1 MLSQEQINTIRK
13 LYLEG
18 KQKNN
23 IAEIVGCSL
32 PTVTKYTKDLTFQ
45 KNDIIG
51 KRFGKLT
58 VLELAE
64 KDNTLASRC
73 LRYKCKCDCGKEII
87 TNSGSLRSGHTTSCG
102 CNRKGKIK
110 DLTNQRFGLLTVL
123 KETEKRRNRKVGW
136 LCTCDCGN
144 EIIVLGHNL
153 KRGNTRSC
161 GCFLNRSRGETKI
174 KQLLDENNIL
184 FKKELSFPN
193 LKGKGGGFLRFDFG
207 VYKQQQLIYL
217 IEFDGEQHYILNGY
231 SGKFLKENDQ
241 IKNNWCKEN
250 NISLIRIPYTHLENL
265 KIEDLLL
272 ETSKFIV

>member
-1 MLSQEQINTIRK
+1 MTLENSVENTK
-13 LYLEG
+13 
-18 KQKNN
+18 K
-23 IAEIVGCSL
+23 
-32 PTVTKYTKDLTFQ
+32 
-45 KNDIIG
+45 II
-51 KRFGKLT
+51 K
-58 VLELAE
+58 
-64 KDNTLASRC
+64 
-73 LRYKCKCDCGKEII
+73 
-87 TNSGSLRSGHTTSCG
+87 
-102 CNRKGKIK
+102 K
-110 DLTNQRFGLLTVL
+110 DLTNQRFGMLVALYPIKKNNRIFWHCHCDCGNEKDIRADALTRNISKSCGCQVQKRINLIGQKFGLLTVIEML
-123 KETEKRRNRKVGW
+123 PNDQCKC
-136 LCTCDCGN
+136 LCDCGN

-184 FKKELSFPN
+184 FKKELSLPN

-207 VYKQQQLIYL
+207 IYKQQQLIYL

-250 NISLIRIPYTHLENL
+250 NIPLIRIPYTHLENL

-272 ETSKFIV
+272 ETSKFII